1 MGPRTITLARAHQKR
16 NMTRLLVAV
25 LVVLAAA
32 VSCSPTKA
40 ADPTIVTT
48 RAGAVRGHIDDQVR
62 VFAAIPYAA
71 PPVGP
76 RRFAEPGPVTPWP
89 DTRDATGPGVECPQP
104 GQESNLPQTE
114 DCLLLTVTMP
124 RHTQGKVP
132 VLVWIHGG
140 AFIAGNGVDYNARKL
155 AAQGGIAVVTFNYR
169 LGTLGF
175 LAAPG
180 LSGGIGNYGLLDQEA
195 ALRWVRDNIAEFGGD
210 PARVTIAGQSAGG
223 VSVCDLMV
231 SPQASGLFRSAI
243 MESAPCQA
251 QAPVSSAVRDSTAYA
266 AEVGCPAGPD
276 MARCLRALSV
286 DALRDSPQFTGIG
299 LPVSPVIGTPELPAA
314 PLDAFTSG
322 LAASPVPVLIGSN
335 ANEATVFEAK
345 QYQHRP
351 VPRTAEEYQSVLES
365 KYGTRATELGRR
377 YPLADFDGNMLGAL
391 AAIDTDNSYACPT
404 FAMAEALA
412 RRAPVYAYE
421 FADPVAPVEQQYRD
435 APLPLGASHG
445 SELGYLFDLSRTMN
459 PESAALSTQ
468 MTRYWAQFVKTGNPN
483 VEGQPEWP
491 AYISGGAFQ
500 RLAPPAPRSEGG
512 FASRHQCGYWR

>member
-1 MGPRTITLARAHQKR
+1 M
-16 NMTRLLVAV
+16 
-25 LVVLAAA
+25 
-32 VSCSPTKA
+32 
-40 ADPTIVTT
+40 
-48 RAGAVRGHIDDQVR
+48 
-62 VFAAIPYAA
+62 
-71 PPVGP
+71 
-76 RRFAEPGPVTPWP
+76 
-89 DTRDATGPGVECPQP
+89 
-104 GQESNLPQTE
+104 
-114 DCLLLTVTMP
+114 
-124 RHTQGKVP
+124 
-132 VLVWIHGG
+132 
-140 AFIAGNGVDYNARKL
+140 
-155 AAQGGIAVVTFNYR
+155 
-169 LGTLGF
+169 
-175 LAAPG
+175 
-180 LSGGIGNYGLLDQEA
+180 
-195 ALRWVRDNIAEFGGD
+195 
-210 PARVTIAGQSAGG
+210 
-223 VSVCDLMV
+223 
-231 SPQASGLFRSAI
+231 
-243 MESAPCQA
+243 
-251 QAPVSSAVRDSTAYA
+251 
-266 AEVGCPAGPD
+266 
-276 MARCLRALSV
+276 
-286 DALRDSPQFTGIG
+286 
-299 LPVSPVIGTPELPAA
+299 
-314 PLDAFTSG
+314 
-322 LAASPVPVLIGSN
+322 PVLIGSN

-377 YPLADFDGNMLGAL
+377 YPLADFDGNVLGAL